1 MSYNEAHGKKQNWLS
16 VHSDQSIIDAR
27 RISRTVTVLEH
38 PLTVSSNLNEY
49 SFLFWLVSF
58 IYERKGRSNLPQ
70 DERSEYEMNDNTEPL
85 EEDVQT
91 EDVLDE
97 TFVVWDIQTV
107 LVSIV

>member
-1 MSYNEAHGKKQNWLS
+1 MS
-16 VHSDQSIIDAR
+16 
-27 RISRTVTVLEH
+27 
-38 PLTVSSNLNEY
+38 
-49 SFLFWLVSF
+49 
-58 IYERKGRSNLPQ
+58 ERKGRSNLPQ

-97 TFVVWDIQTV
+97 TFVVSDIQTV